1 MKQLVINLQ
10 PLDGTVVHHRAAPK
24 YCVSGNSG
32 EKDETGLN
40 SESNIYFIPSGEGRI
55 SEEKE
60 SSSQHSLN
68 SPPNVSF
75 KKRQILC

>member
-10 PLDGTVVHHRAAPK
+10 PLDAIVVHHSAAPK

-32 EKDETGLN
+32 EKDEMGSN
-40 SESNIYFIPSGEGRI
+40 SESNIYFIPSGGGRI
-55 SEEKE
+55 TEEKE

-68 SPPNVSF
+68 SPLNVPF
-75 KKRQILC
+75 KKRQILH